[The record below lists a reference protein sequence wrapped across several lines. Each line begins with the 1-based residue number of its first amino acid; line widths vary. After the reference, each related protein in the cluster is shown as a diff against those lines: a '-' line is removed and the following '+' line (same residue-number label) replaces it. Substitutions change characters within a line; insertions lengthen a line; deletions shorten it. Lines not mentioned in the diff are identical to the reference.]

1 MATVKVTLENFESEV
16 LASDKPVLVDLW
28 ASWCGPCKML
38 APVLEQISQERADI
52 KVCKINVDDEQQ
64 LAAEFR
70 VSSIPHVA
78 LLKGNK
84 IIAQSVGFKPKA
96 AILQMVDDA
105 LKNA

>member
-1 MATVKVTLENFESEV
+1 MATVKVTSENFESEV
-16 LASDKPVLVDLW
+16 LSSDKPVLVDLW

-38 APVLEQISQERADI
+38 APVLEQISDERADI

>member
-1 MATVKVTLENFESEV
+1 MATVKVTSENFESEV
-16 LASDKPVLVDLW
+16 LAGDKPVLVDLW

>member
-1 MATVKVTLENFESEV
+1 MATVKVTSENFESEV

-38 APVLEQISQERADI
+38 ALVLEQISQERADI

>member
-1 MATVKVTLENFESEV
+1 MATVKVTSENFESEV

-38 APVLEQISQERADI
+38 APVLEQISDERADI

-64 LAAEFR
+64 LAAEFG

>member
-1 MATVKVTLENFESEV
+1 MATIKVTSANFESEV
-16 LASDKPVLVDLW
+16 LGADKPVLVDLW

-38 APVLEQISQERADI
+38 GPVLEQISEERGDI
-52 KVCKINVDDEQQ
+52 KVCKINVDEEPE
-64 LAAEFR
+64 LAGEFK

-78 LLKGNK
+78 LLNGNR

-105 LKNA
+105 LKA

>member
-1 MATVKVTLENFESEV
+1 MATIKVTSANFESEV
-16 LASDKPVLVDLW
+16 LGADKPVLVELW

-38 APVLEQISQERADI
+38 GPVLEQISEERGDI
-52 KVCKINVDDEQQ
+52 KVCKINVDEEPE
-64 LAAEFR
+64 LAGEFK

-78 LLKGNK
+78 LLNGNR

-105 LKNA
+105 LKA

>member
-1 MATVKVTLENFESEV
+1 MATVKVTSENFEREV

>member
-1 MATVKVTLENFESEV
+1 
-16 LASDKPVLVDLW
+16 
-28 ASWCGPCKML
+28 ML

>member
-1 MATVKVTLENFESEV
+1 MATVKVTSENFYSED
-16 LASDKPVLVDLW
+16 LPSDKPVLVDLW

>member
-1 MATVKVTLENFESEV
+1 MATVKVTSENFESEV
-16 LASDKPVLVDLW
+16 LAGDKPVLVDLW

-38 APVLEQISQERADI
+38 APVLEQISDERADI

>member
-1 MATVKVTLENFESEV
+1 MATVKVTSENFESEV

-38 APVLEQISQERADI
+38 ATVLEQISDERADI

>member
-1 MATVKVTLENFESEV
+1 MATVKVTSENFESEV

-38 APVLEQISQERADI
+38 APVLEQISDERADI
-52 KVCKINVDDEQQ
+52 KVCKINVDDDQQ